1 MSEELN
7 DNLPQAD
14 GNPNQEMQENH
25 VAEIQEEQVQVVEN
39 EVLNTVEAVED
50 TAEIVAEPKAEVAE
64 PDNIVEL
71 TDEEVAD
78 DTLEYADEKSAA
90 VAVIDH
96 ANAEENEDE
105 SIKARHDIPL
115 QDYEALPMEKL
126 VAEMELLIESDKIMS
141 VREHVEEIKRVFLS
155 KFKHLLDEKRD
166 EWKSQ
171 NPETTESFHYDFPLK
186 HKFDALYSKYQ
197 EKRNAHFKSIEKAL
211 QSNLQTRNALIEE
224 LKNVIHSQNG
234 NIAQSLKQ
242 IADIRERWKNA
253 GPIPKDKYNMVWNT
267 YNFYLEQFYDI
278 LDLDREARNNEFKN
292 NLEQKQKIIARVEEL
307 LNEDDSVKSFREL
320 QDLHRIWKEDIG
332 PVSRE
337 DRETLWEKFSEL
349 TKKMHDKREAFFESF
364 RAVEN
369 ENLEKKKEIIAQ
381 IEEFA
386 KEKVN
391 SHNAWQKQI
400 EKVEALR
407 NSFFAT
413 GKVPNEVNEETWTSF
428 KNAVR
433 DFNVLKNSF
442 YKEIKKEQTDNLSK
456 KQALVDK
463 ANSLKDSEDFATT
476 TPLMK
481 QIQEEWK
488 TVGHIPKKFS
498 DALWTEFRA
507 ACNQYFERLKE
518 SRKEV
523 DADELAAYEHKK
535 NYLETLRS
543 FELEGK
549 HKEDLDA
556 IKAHIENWKKLGRV
570 PANKRHIESKFNKI
584 LDILFE
590 KLSSSKKEG
599 ELMRYANRLDNADSR
614 KLDNERVF
622 ISRKIDEVQHEIFQ
636 LENNIQFFG
645 NASSDNPMVKEVQ
658 KNIERHKEEL
668 QLWKEKLKQ
677 LKNHG
682 KKEETPVAV
691 ESPETPEE

>member
-14 GNPNQEMQENH
+14 GNPNPEMQENF
-25 VAEIQEEQVQVVEN
+25 VAETPEQETQVVEN
-39 EVLNTVEAVED
+39 E
-50 TAEIVAEPKAEVAE
+50 EIVEVITTPVVEEAVAE

-71 TDEEVAD
+71 TDEQVAD
-78 DTLEYADEKSAA
+78 DSIELADENS
-90 VAVIDH
+90 VAVETINH

-115 QDYEALPMEKL
+115 QDYEALPMDKL
-126 VAEMELLIESDKIMS
+126 VTEMELLIGSDKIMS
-141 VREHVEEIKRVFLS
+141 VREHVEEIKRVFVS

-166 EWKSQ
+166 EWKAQ

-211 QSNLQTRNALIEE
+211 QDNLQTRHVLIDE
-224 LKNVIHSQNG
+224 LKAVIHSQNG

-242 IADIRERWKNA
+242 IAEIRERWKNA
-253 GPIPKDKYNMVWNT
+253 GPIPKDKYNTVWNT

-307 LNEDDSVKSFREL
+307 LNEEDSVKSFREL

-349 TKKMHDKREAFFESF
+349 TKKMHDKREAFFEGF
-364 RAVEN
+364 RAVET
-369 ENLEKKKEIIAQ
+369 ENLENKKGLIAQ
-381 IEEFA
+381 IEELA

-391 SHNAWQKQI
+391 SHSAWQKQI

-407 NSFFAT
+407 NSFFST

-442 YKEIKKEQTDNLSK
+442 YKDIKKEQNDNLSK

-463 ANSLKDSEDFATT
+463 ANSLKDSEDFAST

-507 ACNQYFERLKE
+507 ACNHYFERLKD

-523 DADELAAYEHKK
+523 DADELAAYENKK

-556 IKAHIENWKKLGRV
+556 IKAHIEHWKGLGKV

-584 LDILFE
+584 LDVLFE

-599 ELMRYANRLDNADSR
+599 EIMRFANRLDNADGR

-622 ISRKIDEVQHEIFQ
+622 ITRKIDEVQHEIFQ

-658 KNIERHKEEL
+658 KNIERHKEDL

-682 KKEETPVAV
+682 KKEEPVKAV
-691 ESPETPEE
+691 ETPETETPETPEE

>member
-14 GNPNQEMQENH
+14 GNPNPEMQENF
-25 VAEIQEEQVQVVEN
+25 VAETPEQETQIVEN
-39 EVLNTVEAVED
+39 EVTVEAIAAPVVEE
-50 TAEIVAEPKAEVAE
+50 AVAE

-71 TDEEVAD
+71 TDEQVAD
-78 DTLEYADEKSAA
+78 DSIEFADENS
-90 VAVIDH
+90 VAVEAINH

-126 VAEMELLIESDKIMS
+126 VAEMELLIGSDKIMS
-141 VREHVEEIKRVFLS
+141 VREHVEEIKRVFVS

-166 EWKSQ
+166 EWKAQ

-211 QSNLQTRNALIEE
+211 QDNLQSRHVLIDE
-224 LKNVIHSQNG
+224 LKAVIHSQNG

-242 IADIRERWKNA
+242 IAEIRERWKNA
-253 GPIPKDKYNMVWNT
+253 GPIPKDKYNTVWNT

-307 LNEDDSVKSFREL
+307 LNEEDSVKSFREL

-349 TKKMHDKREAFFESF
+349 TKKMHDKREAFFEGF

-369 ENLEKKKEIIAQ
+369 ENLEKKKGLIAQ
-381 IEEFA
+381 IEELA

-391 SHNAWQKQI
+391 SHSAWQKQI

-442 YKEIKKEQTDNLSK
+442 YKDIKKEQNDNLSK

-463 ANSLKDSEDFATT
+463 ANSLKDSEDFAST

-507 ACNQYFERLKE
+507 ACNHYFERLKD

-523 DADELAAYEHKK
+523 DADELAAYENKK

-556 IKAHIENWKKLGRV
+556 IKAHIEHWKGLGKV

-584 LDILFE
+584 LDVLFE

-599 ELMRYANRLDNADSR
+599 EMMRFANRLDNADGR

-622 ISRKIDEVQHEIFQ
+622 ITRKIDEVQHEIFQ

-682 KKEETPVAV
+682 KKEEPVKTAETP
-691 ESPETPEE
+691 ETETPETPEE